1 MYVNIIRGACQF
13 QIDQMTIIAMKKQ
26 MLSTPKI
33 NFTTSTV
40 LHSGDSLIICQAVF
54 CGTITAGSSP
64 FNSAAALLVAA
75 VQIKK

>member
-1 MYVNIIRGACQF
+1 MYVNIIKGACKF

-54 CGTITAGSSP
+54 RGTVTVGSSP
-64 FNSAAALLVAA
+64 FNSVAGLLVTAI
-75 VQIKK
+75 QIRK